1 MADLTRYFPAGG
13 GAGGGSTVKGRQ
25 ARARRPTGTGTG
37 ADLRR
42 SRVAPV
48 DGRTHMADSD
58 IPHPSPLLLPDEIHQ
73 AVKPGTALLRL
84 ETTRSREGLL
94 DGAWWPRT
102 RDIETELPAL
112 ISVLSGHLGPIT
124 RVGVDASAW
133 NGLPAR
139 LVIDGQVVH
148 LDSDP
153 VGDDTVL
160 ITRGHNDHFALLVV
174 PPDTTADAAREAMAR
189 AVRADNITQAAQILI
204 ATTPEP
210 TDGGSAD
217 PAA

>member
-1 MADLTRYFPAGG
+1 MADP
-13 GAGGGSTVKGRQ
+13 
-25 ARARRPTGTGTG
+25 
-37 ADLRR
+37 
-42 SRVAPV
+42 
-48 DGRTHMADSD
+48 D
-58 IPHPSPLLLPDEIHQ
+58 IPRTPPLLLPNAIHQ
-73 AVKPGTALLRL
+73 AIKPGAALLRL
-84 ETTRSREGLL
+84 ETTQSREGLL

-112 ISVLSGHLGPIT
+112 ISALTEHLGPIT

-133 NGLPAR
+133 NVLPTR
-139 LVIDGQVVH
+139 LVIDDRIVH

-174 PPDTTADAAREAMAR
+174 PPDTAADAAREAMAR

-204 ATTPEP
+204 TTTPDA
-210 TDGGSAD
+210 TDTSPG
-217 PAA
+217 PAAKSS

>member
-1 MADLTRYFPAGG
+1 MADI
-13 GAGGGSTVKGRQ
+13 
-25 ARARRPTGTGTG
+25 
-37 ADLRR
+37 DL
-42 SRVAPV
+42 
-48 DGRTHMADSD
+48 
-58 IPHPSPLLLPDEIHQ
+58 PHTPPLLLPDAIHQ
-73 AVKPGTALLRL
+73 AVKPGAALLRL

-112 ISVLSGHLGPIT
+112 ISVLTGHLGPIT

-133 NGLPAR
+133 NELPTR
-139 LVIDGQVVH
+139 LVIDDQVVH

-160 ITRGHNDHFALLVV
+160 ITRGDNDHFALLVV
-174 PPDTTADAAREAMAR
+174 PPGTTADAAREAMAR

-210 TDGGSAD
+210 E
-217 PAA
+217 

>member
-1 MADLTRYFPAGG
+1 MADT
-13 GAGGGSTVKGRQ
+13 
-25 ARARRPTGTGTG
+25 
-37 ADLRR
+37 DL
-42 SRVAPV
+42 
-48 DGRTHMADSD
+48 
-58 IPHPSPLLLPDEIHQ
+58 PHPPRLLLPDTIQQ

-112 ISVLSGHLGPIT
+112 ISVLTGHLGPIT
-124 RVGVDASAW
+124 RVGVDAAAW
-133 NGLPAR
+133 NGLPTR
-139 LVIDGQVVH
+139 LVIDDQVVH

-153 VGDDTVL
+153 VGDSTVL

-189 AVRADNITQAAQILI
+189 AVRADNITEAAQILI
-204 ATTPEP
+204 ATTPKPE
-210 TDGGSAD
+210 
-217 PAA
+217 